1 MHAVIACEREI
12 RNTYFYNRPEIEFTS
27 RYYPRVQ
34 RVLVEA
40 FNLNDLDERYT
51 FCQDLITGEVKKF

>member
-12 RNTYFYNRPEIEFTS
+12 RNTYFWNRPEIEFTT
-27 RYYPRVQ
+27 RYYPLVQ

-40 FNLNDLDERYT
+40 FTLNDLDERYT
-51 FCQDLITGEVKKF
+51 FSQDLITGEVKKF

>member
-12 RNTYFYNRPEIEFTS
+12 RNIYFYNRPEIEFTS
-27 RYYPRVQ
+27 RYYPLVQ

-40 FNLNDLDERYT
+40 FNLNDPDERYT